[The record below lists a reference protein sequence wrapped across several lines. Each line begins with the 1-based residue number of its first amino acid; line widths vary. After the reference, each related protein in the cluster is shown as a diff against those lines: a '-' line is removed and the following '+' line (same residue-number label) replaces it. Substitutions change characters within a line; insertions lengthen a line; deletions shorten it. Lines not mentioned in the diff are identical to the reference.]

1 MAQAAPIYMDNNAT
15 TRVDDAVLAE
25 MLPYFTQK
33 YGNAASKTHPYGW
46 TAEDAVELARER
58 VAGLIGSEPGELVFT
73 SGATEG
79 INLAIR
85 GVYELY
91 QAKGSH
97 IITVQTEHKAVL
109 DTCKALERLGASITY
124 LPVDEGGLVAPADL
138 EAALTEQT
146 VLVSIMYANNETG
159 VLQDIR
165 QLADITH
172 QAGSIFM
179 SDATQAIGKIPV
191 DVNQLGIDLMPL
203 SGHKFYGPKGVGAL
217 YVRRRGP
224 RVRLMPQIEGGGHE
238 KGLRSGTL
246 NVPGIV
252 GLGKAAELA
261 VVGLSDH
268 DKTTR
273 LRDQLQ
279 EALLQIPGSRVNG
292 ALEPRLPN
300 TLNIAF
306 EGINSQQ
313 LVRQLAETVAVSTG
327 SACTSAIMEPSHV
340 LKAMGVSD
348 ESAYGSVRLS
358 LGRYN
363 TAEEVENISTFFID
377 QISRLKGGI

>member
-58 VAGLIGSEPGELVFT
+58 VAGLIGSEPGELAFT
-73 SGATEG
+73 SGATEA

-124 LPVDEGGLVAPADL
+124 LPIDEGGLVDPADL
-138 EAALTEQT
+138 EAALSEQT

-172 QAGSIFM
+172 QAGAIFM